1 VFQPFT
7 IPSSSMEPGL
17 VTGDYILVSK
27 WAYGWSRASL
37 PFNPPLPGGRWL
49 GRDPHRGDV
58 VVFRLPRDPKQVWI
72 KRVIGLPGDR
82 VQVRG
87 GVVSVNGVAL
97 PQAAQG
103 EGRDHDAPGRIVS
116 LAEEAQGHRRY
127 PIYAS
132 APGGPGADTDIYR
145 MPDRAYLAMGG
156 NRDNS
161 LDGRWRRGAGVGH
174 LPAGDRVRR
183 GSGPET
189 LDLADP
195 RRRAVP
201 EAYRLSS
208 PRLTLPSWSTSRRAN
223 SARLIAP
230 SPSRSMRP
238 TWACRSGRAR
248 DGAAIA
254 PTAVAIR
261 TPAAR
266 RARPDRR
273 RGTGAGESRSSMKA
287 RRASLAVR
295 PSARQWAMKAC
306 LVACGRRI
314 SRFSLFFRRGG
325 LGMALRRLMGCGGIE
340 A

>member
-1 VFQPFT
+1 MSERPPRRLHHEIADVAVTGLTGLALALALRIAVFQPFT

-132 APGGPGADTDIYR
+132 APGSPGADTDIYR
-145 MPDRAYLAMGG
+145 MPDRAYLVMGD

-161 LDGRWRRGAGVGH
+161 LDGRWPREVGVGY
-174 LPAGDRVRR
+174 LPADNLV
-183 GSGPET
+183 
-189 LDLADP
+189 
-195 RRRAVP
+195 
-201 EAYRLSS
+201 
-208 PRLTLPSWSTSRRAN
+208 
-223 SARLIAP
+223 
-230 SPSRSMRP
+230 
-238 TWACRSGRAR
+238 GRATIVAASWR
-248 DGAAIA
+248 NGASILK
-254 PTAVAIR
+254 PWTWLNL
-261 TPAAR
+261 
-266 RARPDRR
+266 D
-273 RGTGAGESRSSMKA
+273 AG
-287 RRASLAVR
+287 
-295 PSARQWAMKAC
+295 
-306 LVACGRRI
+306 
-314 SRFSLFFRRGG
+314 RFLKPIG
-325 LGMALRRLMGCGGIE
+325 
-340 A
+340 